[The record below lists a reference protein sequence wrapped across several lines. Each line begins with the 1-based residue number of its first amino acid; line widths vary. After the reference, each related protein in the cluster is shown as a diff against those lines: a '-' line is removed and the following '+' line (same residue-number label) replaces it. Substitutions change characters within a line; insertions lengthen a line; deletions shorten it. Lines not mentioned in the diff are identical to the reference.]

1 METPGTSRAAVNLSG
16 NPTPGTSQ
24 AAANS
29 SGNPTPGT
37 SRAAANSSGNPTPGT
52 SQSAVF
58 YLSGNPTPG
67 TSRAAANSSGNP
79 TPGTSRAAFN
89 LSGISQNTFKTPV
102 ISGTAGGSGRSESSP
117 SLPPF
122 ARGTTLVQLALKN
135 NSTSNDY
142 SSGSSDLE
150 ESGVLTMEDGQQ
162 VPLGD
167 VFFADI
173 DEVFLTYLIHSKL
186 SSLQFSNVFPVAK
199 IFTLG

>member
-1 METPGTSRAAVNLSG
+1 MLTFRF
-16 NPTPGTSQ
+16 Q
-24 AAANS
+24 AWFCWNYFSFWFALRCGDTRHQS
-29 SGNPTPGT
+29 SSCQSERQPHT
-37 SRAAANSSGNPTPGT
+37 RHQSSSCQFERQPHTRH
-52 SQSAVF
+52 Q
-58 YLSGNPTPG
+58 
-67 TSRAAANSSGNP
+67 
-79 TPGTSRAAFN
+79 
-89 LSGISQNTFKTPV
+89 
-102 ISGTAGGSGRSESSP
+102 SGRSESSP

-142 SSGSSDLE
+142 SGGSSDLE
-150 ESGVLTMEDGQQ
+150 ESGVLTMEDGLQ
-162 VPLGD
+162 VPLSD